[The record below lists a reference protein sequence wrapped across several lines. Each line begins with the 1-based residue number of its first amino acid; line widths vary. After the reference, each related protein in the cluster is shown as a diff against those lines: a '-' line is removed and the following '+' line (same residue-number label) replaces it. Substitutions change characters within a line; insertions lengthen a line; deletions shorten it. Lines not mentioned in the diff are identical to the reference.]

1 MGLGP
6 ERERDEL
13 LDRIEELEKRIREL
27 QKEIEGW
34 AAGDAGAVRVMTI
47 PGVGPLT
54 SLYLVRTLGPVEP
67 FADMRR
73 AADECSVT
81 HCLVG

>member
-27 QKEIEGW
+27 QKEIESCG
-34 AAGDAGAVRVMTI
+34 RPET
-47 PGVGPLT
+47 
-54 SLYLVRTLGPVEP
+54 REP
-67 FADMRR
+67 FA
-73 AADECSVT
+73 
-81 HCLVG
+81 